1 VTVTEPLRHLVVG
14 RLRKPHGLKGNVA
27 IFPLT
32 SDPDLV
38 FAAGQ
43 QVGVKGLD
51 GEFVHESLTIE
62 WSAKYHREWILK
74 FKGMDRVEDV
84 EWVRGLFL
92 TTPDTQ
98 VRAPSSDEV
107 WLHELEGF
115 AVVRPDGTPLGLV
128 TAWYETA
135 GGLLIEVQ
143 GSKREFL
150 LPFKKEFVPEVD
162 RDARRLIVTPPDGLI
177 EE

>member
-84 EWVRGLFL
+84 EWVGVSFL
-92 TTPDTQ
+92 RLPTP
-98 VRAPSSDEV
+98 RSGAPSSDEV
-107 WLHELEGF
+107 WLARARGLSRCYGPT
-115 AVVRPDGTPLGLV
+115 VRHSV
-128 TAWYETA
+128 W
-135 GGLLIEVQ
+135 
-143 GSKREFL
+143 
-150 LPFKKEFVPEVD
+150 
-162 RDARRLIVTPPDGLI
+162 
-177 EE
+177 

>member
-1 VTVTEPLRHLVVG
+1 MTVTEPIRHLVVG

-74 FKGMDRVEDV
+74 FKGMDVSTIPPSN
-84 EWVRGLFL
+84 G
-92 TTPDTQ
+92 T
-98 VRAPSSDEV
+98 RA
-107 WLHELEGF
+107 
-115 AVVRPDGTPLGLV
+115 RPD
-128 TAWYETA
+128 
-135 GGLLIEVQ
+135 
-143 GSKREFL
+143 
-150 LPFKKEFVPEVD
+150 D
-162 RDARRLIVTPPDGLI
+162 RSGCPSASSPA
-177 EE
+177 